1 MDLGISGKKLEGRQK
16 IKTSSNNNNITTR
29 RTNSKPFLSNSRVS
43 TFNSNNNKKA
53 CQKSKSKVKTIAA
66 KQEKKKKE
74 EETKI
79 LKTKHEEMNEILSKD
94 SDPSIS
100 GTVKIRFNHYNK
112 SFQVKNGI
120 VKWKDIDDEYAISFV
135 YHGEYTREI
144 YYYPSNL
151 LEEKTYDNRIY
162 CERDEKSEFFYIAAE
177 DDTTTTTTTTNSSRE
192 YQLYLEEDSEAGVGI
207 EGLTNRHGSGKLDL
221 TSNNHNA
228 NANAITSGN
237 TQTEIL
243 TKQLK
248 QMNIKDLS
256 SQEAKDM
263 IERRDLEDILYS

>member
-1 MDLGISGKKLEGRQK
+1 M
-16 IKTSSNNNNITTR
+16 
-29 RTNSKPFLSNSRVS
+29 
-43 TFNSNNNKKA
+43 
-53 CQKSKSKVKTIAA
+53 C
-66 KQEKKKKE
+66 
-74 EETKI
+74 
-79 LKTKHEEMNEILSKD
+79 
-94 SDPSIS
+94 
-100 GTVKIRFNHYNK
+100 
-112 SFQVKNGI
+112 
-120 VKWKDIDDEYAISFV
+120 
-135 YHGEYTREI
+135 
-144 YYYPSNL
+144 
-151 LEEKTYDNRIY
+151 TYDNRIY

-177 DDTTTTTTTTNSSRE
+177 GKDDTTTTTTNSSRE